1 MNDING
7 FIWDAIYKESMKKGA
22 TEQSAKIQAV
32 IGTKKYKCGQ
42 FKSTSKLIKDCIKEA
57 CKQKQKTK
65 TAASKSAVA
74 KPIVKEIVK
83 TKAQE
88 QIERIKSQAKAPPAV
103 TQSTTGSKDGLWSSV
118 IGGRK

>member
-1 MNDING
+1 MIDING
-7 FIWDAIYKESMKKGA
+7 FIWDSIYKESMKKGA

-42 FKSTSKLIKDCIKEA
+42 FKTTSKLIKDCITDA
-57 CKQKQKTK
+57 CKQKKK
-65 TAASKSAVA
+65 VKPPISKSVSAAPVVEA
-74 KPIVKEIVK
+74 VK

-88 QIERIKSQAKAPPAV
+88 QIERIKSQAKAPPAA
-103 TQSTTGSKDGLWSSV
+103 TQSITGSKDGLWSTV